1 MAHELALI
9 PTIAIG
15 LSLAFIGALIARRL
29 GLPAIVGYMLAGI
42 VIGPFTPGFV
52 ADQEL
57 AAELAEVGVILL
69 MFGVGIH
76 FSVKDLLAVASVA
89 IPGAIAQIV
98 VATALGTLVGLYLG
112 WGLAGGVVF
121 GLAISVA
128 STVVLLR
135 ALEQRNEIEARHGR
149 VAVGWLIVEDLFT
162 VLVLILLPALA
173 PLIVAGGAGL
183 PESADPIA
191 SLALTVVKAGIFA
204 IVMIFVAAR
213 VVPAVLRFAAR
224 EGSRELFTLSVLAVA
239 IGIAYVSSALFGIS
253 LALGAFIAGII
264 VGESDVSHQAAA
276 DALPLRDAFAVL
288 FFVSVGM
295 LVDPAYL
302 FANWPLVLAVV
313 AIVIGAKGLA
323 AYGIVVLLRQP
334 DRVGLTVAAGL
345 SQVGEFSFILATV
358 ALGLGILPAAA
369 LNLVVAAALV
379 SITLNPFMFR
389 LVEPAVARLATL
401 RSRRPPRSSHPLAV
415 LPEAMDEREPGG
427 LRGHAIVAGYGR
439 VARMLL
445 GALDRR
451 GFRSVVITDNRHDV
465 DRLRASGRAA
475 LYGDAANVELLKA
488 AGIER
493 AQVLVVAMR
502 DPHAVRLTTE
512 RAKGLNSRLPVIARS
527 HSARLGDELVHVGER
542 VRVVQGETEVAIQMT
557 RYALRRFGL
566 SMAEAEAVAQ
576 GLRGASSG
584 G

>member
-15 LSLAFIGALIARRL
+15 LSLAFVAALIARRL
-29 GLPAIVGYMLAGI
+29 GLPAIVGYMLAGVI
-42 VIGPFTPGFV
+42 IGPFTPGFV

-76 FSVKDLLAVASVA
+76 FSIKDLLAVASVA
-89 IPGAIAQIV
+89 IPGAVAQIA

-162 VLVLILLPALA
+162 VLVLILLPAVA
-173 PLIVAGGAGL
+173 PLLVPGGAEAPQTEGPL
-183 PESADPIA
+183 AA
-191 SLALTVVKAGIFA
+191 LALTLGKAGIFA
-204 IVMIFVAAR
+204 IVMIFVGAR

-313 AIVIGAKGLA
+313 AIVTGAKGLA
-323 AYGIVVLLRQP
+323 AYGIVLLLRQS

-358 ALGLGILPAAA
+358 GVSLAIVPAEA

-379 SITLNPFMFR
+379 SITSNPFMFR
-389 LVEPAVARLATL
+389 LADRAVARLASL
-401 RSRRPPRSSHPLAV
+401 RARHPRQSSDPLAA
-415 LPEAMDEREPGG
+415 LPEAAHEGEPGG
-427 LRGHAIVAGYGR
+427 LRGHAVVAGYGR

-451 GFRSVVITDNRHDV
+451 GFRSVVITDSRRDV
-465 DRLRASGRAA
+465 DHLRAAGRSA
-475 LYGDAANVELLKA
+475 LYGDSANVELLRA
-488 AGIER
+488 AGVER

-502 DPHAVRLTTE
+502 DPNAVRLTTE
-512 RAKGLNSRLPVIARS
+512 RAKSLNSRLPIIARS
-527 HSARLGDELVHVGER
+527 HSVRLGDELVRVGER
-542 VRVVQGETEVAIQMT
+542 VRVVQGETELAIQMT

-576 GLRGASSG
+576 GLRGSPSG
-584 G
+584 N